1 MAMSFSNG
9 IGRDLYGMRRVHA
22 GGGRNNHIFV
32 IEISQHVVKVVAFV
46 LSSAA
51 SLIVIVAVLRH
62 IV

>member
-1 MAMSFSNG
+1 MACGES
-9 IGRDLYGMRRVHA
+9 MR
-22 GGGRNNHIFV
+22 GGRNNHIFV